1 MMECHGQ
8 SECRKLGGPNF
19 IVEIDESKVGK
30 RKYNKGR
37 LVDGHWLLSM
47 VERGTGRFRVDLCPN
62 NKRDTETL
70 KEIILRNVEEDT
82 EIHTDFWRAYN
93 LPSTTRRTSLTW
105 ILKVGRKNGQKK
117 WKGKKS
123 RAEPVTTDFNRA
135 SFSVSVQRCNCQM
148 VN

>member
-1 MMECHGQ
+1 MECHRQ
-8 SECRKLGGPNF
+8 SECRKLGGPNC

-47 VERGTGRFRVDLCPN
+47 VERGTGRFRVDLCSN

-82 EIHTDFWRAYN
+82 EIHTDCWRAYN
-93 LPSTTRRTSLTW
+93 LPSTTQRTSLT
-105 ILKVGRKNGQKK
+105 
-117 WKGKKS
+117 
-123 RAEPVTTDFNRA
+123 
-135 SFSVSVQRCNCQM
+135 
-148 VN
+148 